1 MDLKSQMTRK
11 ASGYEF
17 SSPTIVYCPTKKM
30 TMEVTSVLSGQLSS
44 AHMIPVVAILCAC
57 VCVCVRACVCVCA
70 HVCARLYS

>member
-57 VCVCVRACVCVCA
+57 VCARMCVRVYTVKL
-70 HVCARLYS
+70 RRQSPLI